1 MLRISQVKHI
11 YPSPGV
17 RGAVQPAA
25 SETWNPTSRQP
36 KDKPNH
42 RYTLHRHRLK
52 FYISPPHLLSLLMK
66 KWDENEIN
74 ENESLQKTT
83 QLLITICH

>member
-36 KDKPNH
+36 RTSLTTATH
-42 RYTLHRHRLK
+42 YTKIL
-52 FYISPPHLLSLLMK
+52 LLSSSSTELADGKMK
-66 KWDENEIN
+66 IMIMSPKNDAIAHHN
-74 ENESLQKTT
+74 LP
-83 QLLITICH
+83 

>member
-1 MLRISQVKHI
+1 MLSQVKHI

-36 KDKPNH
+36 RTTATH
-42 RYTLHRHRLK
+42 YTKIL
-52 FYISPPHLLSLLMK
+52 LLSSSSTELA
-66 KWDENEIN
+66 DENMR
-74 ENESLQKTT
+74 
-83 QLLITICH
+83 